1 MLRPLMK
8 LDLIQQIPQTNE
20 PRTAYQIGRS
30 EAATKC
36 FMELILSMENI

>member
-20 PRTAYQIGRS
+20 PRTAHQIGRS
-30 EAATKC
+30 AAAKC
-36 FMELILSMENI
+36 LMEFILSMENI